1 MGIKTSRTL
10 NPTQA
15 NINKIHKLQRNEL
28 VHDDRMMA
36 RMLLQVFG
44 GLEIVFSGVSINVAA
59 RRKFGRN
66 FIL

>member
-1 MGIKTSRTL
+1 MGINTSRTL

-15 NINKIHKLQRNEL
+15 NINTNRKLQRNEL
-28 VHDDRMMA
+28 VHDDRIMA

-44 GLEIVFSGVSINVAA
+44 GLEIVFSGVSMNVAA
-59 RRKFGRN
+59 RRIFGRN